1 VIEKFLWQ
9 ASVRKDGR
17 RRKEIDNESLARNP
31 KTGRRFRS
39 IG

>member
-1 VIEKFLWQ
+1 MLEKIPWQ

-17 RRKEIDNESLARNP
+17 RRKEIENGSVARNP
-31 KTGRRFRS
+31 KSGRRFRS